1 MANPILVCGLGQVG
15 FRVCSLLLE
24 IGESVVAVTD
34 QVRPEWG
41 RILEERGVKIVRGD
55 ARDEAVLLSAGLR
68 EAKALIAATS
78 SDLTN
83 IEIALDAK
91 RHRADL
97 PIVTRMFDSSLAKQ
111 LEQSLDVR
119 RAMAMSQ
126 VAAPAFAAATLG
138 DQVVAE
144 FEQDGVRLVVFRLDV
159 QAEELEMGRTVGE
172 FEAANGVEVL
182 TRSSPGVDVNP
193 VPTEPLGAGDVLHVM
208 GSTQTL
214 KVLRPNLRP
223 APVPSRRVRRPSV
236 LETWQKTTHE
246 LRVALVVVLLLTL
259 VSVAVFKYGMDLS
272 IEDALYFVITTVTT
286 TGYGDITPKEGT
298 LWVKLYTCFMMVLGS
313 AAVAV
318 LYSIVTDFIVSRRL
332 QQLVGGQDVPDS
344 GHVIV
349 AGIGDVGFRIVEELE
364 RIGASVVAI
373 DGDGN
378 SPHVASIRARV
389 PLVLG
394 DARDPETLI
403 RAGME
408 RAISLVAASGDDAAN
423 LSIGLAGE
431 AINPGART
439 VLRLFDASFATKVQ
453 TSLGID
459 AALSASR
466 IAAPSFVSAALH
478 EDMRSAFVLE
488 GRLFSVLGGEGGW
501 TIRCDPDGRVGE
513 KETGSALRL
522 EVRAL
527 LSPKGF
533 G

>member
-15 FRVCSLLLE
+15 FRVCSLLLD

-34 QVRPEWG
+34 VVRPEWA

-97 PIVTRMFDSSLAKQ
+97 PIVTRMFDSSLARQ
-111 LEQSLDVR
+111 LEQNLDVR

-138 DQVVAE
+138 DKVVAE
-144 FEQDGVRLVVFRLDV
+144 FDQMGVRLVVFRLDI
-159 QAEELEMGRTVGE
+159 QADELKVSATVGE
-172 FEAANGVEVL
+172 FEAAHGVEVL
-182 TRSSPGVDVNP
+182 TLSSDPDVNP
-193 VPTEPLGAGDVLHVM
+193 EPATPLLAGQVLYVV
-208 GSTQTL
+208 GSAQTL
-214 KVLRPNLRP
+214 RVLRPELRP
-223 APVPSRRVRRPSV
+223 TAIQVRRARRPSIV
-236 LETWQKTTHE
+236 QLWKQTTHE
-246 LRVALVVVLLLTL
+246 LRVGLITVVVLTM
-259 VSVAVFKYGMDLS
+259 VSVAVFKYGMGLAL
-272 IEDALYFVITTVTT
+272 EDALYFVITTVTT
-286 TGYGDITPKEGT
+286 TGYGDITPKDSA
-298 LWVKLYTCFMMVLGS
+298 LWLKIYTCFMMVLGS
-313 AAVAV
+313 ATVAV
-318 LYSIVTDFIVSRRL
+318 LYSIVTDFIVTRRL

-349 AGIGDVGFRIVEELE
+349 AGIGDVGLRIVEELE

-373 DGDGN
+373 DKDGN
-378 SPHVASIRARV
+378 APHMATIRARI
-389 PLVLG
+389 PLVIG
-394 DARDPETLI
+394 DARDPETLL

-408 RAISLVAASGDDAAN
+408 RAISLVAASGDDAVN
-423 LSIGLAGE
+423 LSIGLAAE
-431 AINPGART
+431 SINPGARS

-453 TSLGID
+453 TSLNID
-459 AALSASR
+459 AAMSASR

-478 EDMRSAFVLE
+478 EDMRTAFVLE
-488 GRLFSVLGGEGGW
+488 GRLFSVLAGEGDW
-501 TIRCDPDGRVGE
+501 TIRCDPDGRVGSS
-513 KETGSALRL
+513 ETGSALRI

-527 LSPKGF
+527 KTPRGF
-533 G
+533 V